1 MGSAAKGSSGQH
13 WQKQSGGVFES
24 SSIFKFAATCSDSH
38 GAGPQGRAGP
48 RRRLCSTVTQLS
60 VCGLCAVPCGTV
72 P

>member
-24 SSIFKFAATCSDSH
+24 SFKFAALQSCSDSH
-38 GAGPQGRAGP
+38 GGAGP
-48 RRRLCSTVTQLS
+48 RRAGRLCSTVTQLS